1 MGGASYEWS
10 TTVDGLSTESREKIL
25 AIVVSTRRF
34 VSLDRQL
41 EAAVS
46 RWRLSA
52 QELLACWFLSAMLQ
66 SISLWVRGGVS
77 SAVGIC
83 GEGGLKLV
91 GCAGCEAKRIC
102 RGGGQRVAYSMD
114 NRRRQPR
121 EYSRASGERA
131 KKTKLAWRF
140 RELRYK
146 RADQN
151 GRERENVR
159 KAGQRSYE
167 NESGNSA

>member
-25 AIVVSTRRF
+25 AIVVSVKRF
-34 VSLDRQL
+34 VSFGQQL

-46 RWRLSA
+46 RVAALCTGV
-52 QELLACWFLSAMLQ
+52 ACVLVPFRDAAKYFSLDSMGCGFLCGDL
-66 SISLWVRGGVS
+66 RGRGTK
-77 SAVGIC
+77 AC
-83 GEGGLKLV
+83 GMCGLRGEANLPGGWP
-91 GCAGCEAKRIC
+91 AGCLFNRQSETPTE
-102 RGGGQRVAYSMD
+102 RVFASS
-114 NRRRQPR
+114 R
-121 EYSRASGERA
+121 EPA

>member
-25 AIVVSTRRF
+25 AIVVSVKRF
-34 VSLDRQL
+34 VSFGQQL

-52 QELLACWFLSAMLQ
+52 QELLACLFLSAMLQ
-66 SISLWVRGGVS
+66 SISLWIRWGVS
-77 SAVGIC
+77 SSVGIC
-83 GEGGLKLV
+83 AEGGLKLV

-102 RGGGQRVAYSMD
+102 LGGGQRVAYSID

-121 EYSRASGERA
+121 EYSRLPENRL
-131 KKTKLAWRF
+131 KKRSWHG
-140 RELRYK
+140 
-146 RADQN
+146 DS
-151 GRERENVR
+151 EN
-159 KAGQRSYE
+159 
-167 NESGNSA
+167 